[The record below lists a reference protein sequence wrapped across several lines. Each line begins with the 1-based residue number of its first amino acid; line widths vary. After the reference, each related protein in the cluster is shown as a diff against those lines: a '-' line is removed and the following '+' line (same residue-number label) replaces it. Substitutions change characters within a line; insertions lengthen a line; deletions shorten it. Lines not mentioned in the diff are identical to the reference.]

1 MPPLRRNQRP
11 LFDLIGQIPT
21 GAQPNGG
28 SAPAQ
33 TPSAGS
39 MIESTPTSPVSKG
52 KLTAHAP
59 GDEVAPFD
67 RYATTARNSG
77 GLTVSINSLYLAGAA
92 LVVVA
97 LLVWVGGYFYGMRSK
112 QKELEPALRQSVIPS
127 GGDPLANNATAS
139 APPASLG
146 TPNPTYEASLNLKA
160 TPGGAVGTIQDPRG
174 IISVKGLLAT
184 DPREPGLNY
193 LHIERLPAG
202 DAEKVIAFLT
212 RSGVESIGVPV
223 EPSKKAANNVPL
235 YSVVALRGITGE
247 QYRQKD
253 KARSGLESEVV
264 RLGTIWQREYK
275 GTTNFT
281 RSNWM
286 KYQP

>member
-1 MPPLRRNQRP
+1 
-11 LFDLIGQIPT
+11 
-21 GAQPNGG
+21 
-28 SAPAQ
+28 
-33 TPSAGS
+33 
-39 MIESTPTSPVSKG
+39 MIESTPSSPVSKG
-52 KLTAHAP
+52 KLTSHTL
-59 GDEVAPFD
+59 GDEAVPFD
-67 RYATTARNSG
+67 RYATTARNGAG
-77 GLTVSINSLYLAGAA
+77 GLMVSINTLYLAGAA
-92 LVVVA
+92 IVVVA
-97 LLVWVGGYFYGMRSK
+97 LLIWVGGYFYGMRSK
-112 QKELEPALRQSVIPS
+112 QKELEPVLRQSVIPS
-127 GGDPLANNATAS
+127 GGDPLATNSNPN
-139 APPASLG
+139 PPASLG
-146 TPNPTYEASLNLKA
+146 TVSQPTFEATLSSKA
-160 TPGGAVGTIQDPRG
+160 APGNGNAGASPGS
-174 IISVKGLLAT
+174 IISARGLLAS

-212 RSGVESIGVPV
+212 RSGVETIGVPV
-223 EPSKKAANNVPL
+223 EPSKKGANNVPL

>member
-21 GAQPNGG
+21 GAQPSSG
-28 SAPAQ
+28 SVPTH

-52 KLTAHAP
+52 KLSSHAP
-59 GDEVAPFD
+59 GDEVASFD
-67 RYATTARNSG
+67 RYASTARNSG

-112 QKELEPALRQSVIPS
+112 QKELEPVLRQSVIPS
-127 GGDPLANNATAS
+127 GGDPLANNTTS
-139 APPASLG
+139 SPPAGLG
-146 TPNPTYEASLNLKA
+146 TSTNPSYEASLNLKA
-160 TPGGAVGTIQDPRG
+160 APGSAVTTINDPKA
-174 IISVKGLLAT
+174 IISVKGLLAS

-212 RSGVESIGVPV
+212 RSGVETIGVPV
-223 EPSKKAANNVPL
+223 ESSKKAANNVPL